1 MLAGALISPGSPV
14 SVIDCAPAPHGAISI
29 AAAAQAR
36 ETAPPGPPAR
46 VIPDTTVHAPDTRWR
61 TSL

>member
-36 ETAPPGPPAR
+36 DSSAGTAPPGPPAR
-46 VIPDTTVHAPDTRWR
+46 VIRTTAVAAPS
-61 TSL
+61 TS